1 MDTMKRGFISAFLRL
16 FSVQGSWNY
25 ERLQGIGA
33 AVCIEPLLRSLP
45 GGRGGSAY
53 REALGRA
60 AQYFNTHPYFA
71 SIATGAIARAENDG
85 QTTEQ
90 VTRLHSALKAPL
102 GSLGDQ
108 IVWAGLLPAA
118 ASCGLVMGLLVG
130 PWWGVVT
137 LLGTFNLVHLAIR
150 LWGLPTGWRLG
161 MSVGTALR
169 HPVLR
174 FGLRIARPIG
184 CLALGVALPLV
195 AEWFVTGFELSG
207 RFGTALVAGMTVICL
222 RWLFPTLG
230 SVRLGG
236 IAVLGALIVGW
247 LWP

>member
-1 MDTMKRGFISAFLRL
+1 MISRFMSVFFRL

-33 AVCIEPLLRSLP
+33 AVSIEPLLRSLP
-45 GGRGGSAY
+45 GGRGGVKY
-53 REALGRA
+53 REALSRA

-71 SIATGAIARAENDG
+71 SIAAGAIARAENDG
-85 QTTEQ
+85 QTGEQ

-108 IVWAGLLPAA
+108 LVWAGVLPAA
-118 ASCGLVMGLLVG
+118 SSLGLIVGLGIG

-137 LLGTFNLVHLAIR
+137 MLGTFNLVHLAIR

-161 MSVGTALR
+161 MSVGVALR
-169 HPVLR
+169 HPVLQ
-174 FGLRIARPIG
+174 FGLRIARPMA
-184 CLALGVALPLV
+184 CLALGLALPLV
-195 AEWFVTGFELSG
+195 AEWFVTGFEFAG
-207 RFGTALVAGMTVICL
+207 RVGTAVVAAVAVVCL

-236 IAVLGALIVGW
+236 VAVLGALIVGW